1 MMPAINSYI
10 KDRNMVDGQT
20 DRLAWQFAIHREDI
34 TANPFESS
42 SSSNSTETITN
53 MTTMGQTQTGGGG
66 AILKNK
72 NDSISFKTILQSLSY
87 PGSNAFDIRPKSNF
101 TFGSGSPLCPTIDC
115 KQELIGA
122 TYNTYSLES
131 HSMQGTLKIENK
143 TTSTPDIIKYSMVP
157 FSGDFHV
164 TGIEENR
171 KTGDNVMVFNGD
183 FGLVDTSVAN
193 AEFKY
198 SVNGIF
204 DNATKVLTFEGQRS
218 TS

>member
-1 MMPAINSYI
+1 
-10 KDRNMVDGQT
+10 
-20 DRLAWQFAIHREDI
+20 
-34 TANPFESS
+34 
-42 SSSNSTETITN
+42 
-53 MTTMGQTQTGGGG
+53 
-66 AILKNK
+66 
-72 NDSISFKTILQSLSY
+72 
-87 PGSNAFDIRPKSNF
+87 
-101 TFGSGSPLCPTIDC
+101 
-115 KQELIGA
+115 
-122 TYNTYSLES
+122 
-131 HSMQGTLKIENK
+131 MQGTLKIENK